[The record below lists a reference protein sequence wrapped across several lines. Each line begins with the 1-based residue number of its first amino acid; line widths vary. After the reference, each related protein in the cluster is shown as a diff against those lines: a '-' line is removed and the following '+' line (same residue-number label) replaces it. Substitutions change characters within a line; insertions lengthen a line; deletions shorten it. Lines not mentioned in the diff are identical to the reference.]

1 MSDIK
6 AIIGL
11 GNPGA
16 QYTQTRHNAGF
27 WLIDALAGRYHA
39 TLRSERKLLGH
50 YARASIE
57 GRDIHLLAP
66 STYMNHS
73 GQSIGAL
80 AAFYKLPPES
90 LLVVHDELDLAPG
103 LARYKQGGGHGGHNG
118 LRDTINALSQNKNF
132 YRLRLGIGHP
142 GSASQVVNYVLGAP
156 GKSERQAID
165 EAIDASLETL
175 PLALAGDWARAMNQ
189 LHSFSAA

>member
-16 QYTQTRHNAGF
+16 QYAQTRHNAGF
-27 WLIDALAGRYHA
+27 WLIDALAERHHT

-50 YARASIE
+50 YARITLE
-57 GRDIHLLAP
+57 GRDIHLLTP

-80 AAFYKLPPES
+80 AAFYKLSPES
-90 LLVVHDELDLAPG
+90 LLVVHDELDLLPG
-103 LARYKQGGGHGGHNG
+103 QARYKQGGGHGGHNG
-118 LRDTINALSQNKNF
+118 LRDTINALGQNKNF
-132 YRLRLGIGHP
+132 HRLRLGIGHP

-156 GKSERQAID
+156 GKSERRAID
-165 EAIDASLETL
+165 EAIDAALETL
-175 PLALAGDWARAMNQ
+175 PLALSGDQARAMNQ
-189 LHSFSAA
+189 LHSFSAT

>member
-27 WLIDALAGRYHA
+27 WLIETLAERYHT
-39 TLRSERKLLGH
+39 TLRSERKLLGY
-50 YARASIE
+50 YARATIE
-57 GRDIHLLAP
+57 GQDIHLLTP

-90 LLVVHDELDLAPG
+90 LLVVHDELDLLPG
-103 LARYKQGGGHGGHNG
+103 HARYKQGGGHGGHNG
-118 LRDTINALSQNKNF
+118 LRDTINAMGQNKNF
-132 YRLRLGIGHP
+132 HRLRLGIGHP
-142 GSASQVVNYVLGAP
+142 GSASQVVNYVLGPP
-156 GKSERQAID
+156 GKAERQAID
-165 EAIDASLETL
+165 EAIDASLKTL
-175 PLALAGDWARAMNQ
+175 PLALSGDWPRAMNQ